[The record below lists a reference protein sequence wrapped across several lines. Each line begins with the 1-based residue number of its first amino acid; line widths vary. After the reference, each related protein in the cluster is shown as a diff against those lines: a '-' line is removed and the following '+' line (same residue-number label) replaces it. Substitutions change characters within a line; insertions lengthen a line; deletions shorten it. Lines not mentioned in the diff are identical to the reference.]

1 MRRRP
6 FYRLSPLNVNR
17 LLTLA
22 LLLILAI
29 RGTSLRADYPIVS
42 HRYLADPGSLVLNG
56 RVYLYCSNDDE
67 NAVEGGYV
75 MKSIVCVSSRD
86 LKNWTDHGVVFR
98 VPTNAAW
105 AANAWA
111 PAAIERNGRIFLYFG
126 NNGSGIGV
134 ASSTSPTGPFSDA
147 KGSVLINASTP
158 GASGANMWLFD
169 PAVFID
175 DDGQAYLYFG
185 GNGIANARVIKLNAD
200 MISTSGAALTIST
213 PNFFEASWMHKR
225 NGVYYLSYS
234 SNLSSGLTI
243 DYLTSSNPMTG
254 FIYAGT
260 VAGQPPSNNNN
271 NHHAIFQLNG
281 NWYHAYHNRAVAT
294 QAGIPTTYRRNL
306 GLEALHYN
314 ADGTIQR
321 VVYTVDG
328 LPQLAPVN
336 PYVRQEA
343 EMSNAQNGIETEVCS
358 AGGMNVRLAQDGAWF
373 RVRGVDFGSAGAAT
387 IIGSVASGDTGGRIE
402 IRLGSDTGTVVGTL
416 AAPGTGGWQT
426 WTTTTATVTGAT
438 GVQDVYFTFRSSGSG
453 QANLDWWQF
462 TPVKPAI
469 VVEPPDKVVFPGS
482 TLVLPVEV
490 AGTGNTYQW
499 FRDGSALAGQT
510 QSRLSI
516 SNASGTDS
524 GSYTVVIANATGTA
538 VSRTEAVQ
546 VAADATRLINMSC
559 RTQVNAGQIVSPG
572 FYIAGTG
579 TKQVLIRAAGP
590 GLGGFGVPSTM
601 PDPQLK
607 LYHGTDVIAQ
617 NDNWDAAAIGGAF
630 DRVGA
635 FGFAAN
641 SRDAALLAT
650 LPAGQPYTV
659 QVSGVSDSSGI
670 VLIEV
675 YDADGAAATSRLM
688 NVSVRGSPGADA
700 AKLVLGF
707 VMRGNGQRTLLV
719 RGAGP
724 KLKDFLVPVPLPD
737 PQLTIYDADSHP
749 LMSNDGWGVA
759 ESTAALAAAADA
771 VGAFPFDV
779 NSRDA
784 AVLAV
789 LSPAAYTV
797 QVSSTSSAAGEA
809 VAEVYEVP

>member
-1 MRRRP
+1 MPQVHR
-6 FYRLSPLNVNR
+6 FPLHVKR

-22 LLLILAI
+22 LLVLFVVRSA
-29 RGTSLRADYPIVS
+29 SLRADYPIVS

-75 MKSIVCVSSRD
+75 MKSIVCVSSSD
-86 LKNWTDHGVVFR
+86 LKNWTDHGIVFR

-105 AANAWA
+105 ASNAWA
-111 PAAIERNGRIFLYFG
+111 PAAIERNGRVFLYFG
-126 NNGSGIGV
+126 NNASGIGV
-134 ASSTSPTGPFSDA
+134 ASSPSPIGPFTDA
-147 KGSVLINASTP
+147 KGSVLVNTSTP
-158 GASGANMWLFD
+158 GAAGTNMWLFD

-200 MISTSGAALTIST
+200 MISTSGAAVAIST
-213 PNFFEASWMHKR
+213 PNFFEASWIHKR
-225 NGVYYLSYS
+225 HGIYYLSYS
-234 SNLSSGLTI
+234 SNPSSGLTI

-254 FIYAGT
+254 FTYAGT

-271 NHHAIFQLNG
+271 NHHAIFQLG
-281 NWYHAYHNRAVAT
+281 DKWYHAYHNRSVAT

-306 GLEALHYN
+306 GIEALNYN
-314 ADGTIQR
+314 ADETIQR
-321 VVYTVDG
+321 VVYTTDG

-336 PYVRQEA
+336 PYLRQEA
-343 EMSNAQNGIETEVCS
+343 EMTNAQNGIETEVCS
-358 AGGMNVRLAQDGAWF
+358 ASGMNVRLAQDGAWC
-373 RVRGVDFGSAGAAT
+373 RVRGVDFGAAGAAT
-387 IIGSVASGDTGGRIE
+387 VTASVASGDTGGRIE
-402 IRLGSDTGTVVGTL
+402 IRLGSDTGTLVGTL
-416 AAPGTGGWQT
+416 VVPGTGGWQT
-426 WTTTTATVTGAT
+426 WTNATAAISGAA
-438 GVQDVYFTFRSSGSG
+438 GLQDVYFKFKADGTG

-469 VVEPPDKVVFPGS
+469 VVEPPDKIVFPGS
-482 TLVLPVEV
+482 TLVLSVEA
-490 AGTGNTYQW
+490 AGTGNSYQW
-499 FRDGSALAGQT
+499 FRDGASLAGQT

-516 SNASGTDS
+516 ANAAAADTGA
-524 GSYTVVIANATGTA
+524 YTVRITNATGTT
-538 VSRTEAVQ
+538 VSRQAAVQ
-546 VAADATRLINMSC
+546 VTPDATRLINMSC

-590 GLGGFGVPSTM
+590 ALGAFGVPTTM

-607 LYHGTDVIAQ
+607 LYHGTEVIAQ

-659 QVSGVSDSSGI
+659 QVSGVDGSSGI

-688 NVSVRGSPGADA
+688 NVSVRGSPGAEA

-707 VMRGNGQRTLLV
+707 VMRGEGARTLLV

-749 LMSNDGWGVA
+749 LMSNDGWGIA
-759 ESTAALAAAADA
+759 PSPAALDIAADA
-771 VGAFPFDV
+771 VGAFHFDA

-784 AVLAV
+784 ATLAV

-797 QVSSTSSAAGEA
+797 QVNSTSSAAGEA